1 MRARG
6 DAAVG
11 PALLFVLVGTRGKSA
26 RGGARKAKAAAP
38 EPGLDAGGHADYLI
52 WQLCDSAFPTG
63 GFAHSAGLEAACH
76 HGEIRGREALGGY
89 LEASLWQFG
98 HASLPFM
105 NAAFGDP
112 AAAPGVDDLC
122 DSFTSNHV
130 ANRASR
136 AQGRALRLAVERIFL
151 AGDNPE
157 AEGGLPPE
165 LPFGH
170 LATTW
175 GCAFRALG
183 LSRATAGRAFAFNHL
198 RALLAAA
205 VRLNVVGPMEAQGTQ
220 RRLGGMLG
228 RVLAAC
234 DGIPPQEAAQTSPLI
249 EIWQAGHD
257 RLYSRLFQS

>member
-1 MRARG
+1 VATRAQSTR
-6 DAAVG
+6 AA
-11 PALLFVLVGTRGKSA
+11 SA
-26 RGGARKAKAAAP
+26 
-38 EPGLDAGGHADYLI
+38 EPGPDTGGLGDFLV

-105 NAAFGDP
+105 NAAFDDP
-112 AAAPGVDDLC
+112 AAAAGVDDLC
-122 DSFTSNHV
+122 DSFTHNHV

-151 AGDNPE
+151 EGDSSE
-157 AEGGLPPE
+157 ADGGLRPE

-175 GCAFRALG
+175 GCSFRALG
-183 LSRATAGRAFAFNHL
+183 LSRATTGRAFAFNHL
-198 RALLAAA
+198 RGLLAAA
-205 VRLNVVGPMEAQGTQ
+205 VRLNVVGPMEAQGMQ
-220 RRLGGMLG
+220 RRLGGTLG

-234 DGIPPQEAAQTSPLI
+234 EAIAPEEAAQTSPLI